1 MLICV
6 KGSIPEMTTA
16 NQILRNPRTHLPPPR
31 SRSPKKTALGS
42 SPRRQSSMAPRGS
55 SIGAS
60 SPLRAASHP
69 ALARRLFDH
78 DQDESSL
85 QESPALSGSGQRR
98 GHRASV
104 YDIPEDGSPP
114 PHTSAVL
121 EESFVQEEITA
132 NENELSVI
140 LNGGAEES
148 SIAQIGDETIDGA
161 ENVEDLVEPEQFE
174 MTPEP
179 VKEPAKRGRKR
190 KSDVIETA
198 EDEDSGIAKARKR
211 GPASAQGSAAQ
222 KKGKDALQAP
232 AASSRRSKRVSD
244 MTEQTEQSD
253 QDISVMDGAAD
264 APAPAKRRGRPA
276 RAKPET
282 KEKAA
287 PSKSTKNAASKAEVK
302 ESSAPAKTSKGAAGK
317 SKAEET
323 FKKPPKPAAKSK
335 EKPKS
340 KERAKSSEQAH
351 PAEDADS
358 GKLVDVHG
366 HPLNKK
372 DIEQMS
378 TTSAGSRYGR
388 GRHLSVFR
396 ELEPEAVARVGR
408 TGRHRVAPIDFWRN
422 DRISYDPTGSM
433 TSIVKNQDVEPERK
447 SYKTSGAKGKKRNLT
462 AIEEE
467 EVELDPWEEEDG
479 ILVGN
484 YRDFDPVTDVTTND
498 IIEDS
503 KS

>member
-1 MLICV
+1 
-6 KGSIPEMTTA
+6 
-16 NQILRNPRTHLPPPR
+16 
-31 SRSPKKTALGS
+31 
-42 SPRRQSSMAPRGS
+42 MAPRGS

-69 ALARRLFDH
+69 AVARRLDF

-85 QESPALSGSGQRR
+85 QETPALSGSGQRR
-98 GHRASV
+98 GHRGSV
-104 YDIPEDGSPP
+104 YDIPEDGSPAP
-114 PHTSAVL
+114 QTSAVL
-121 EESFVQEEITA
+121 EESFVQEDITA
-132 NENELSVI
+132 NEDSVVF
-140 LNGGAEES
+140 NGVAEES
-148 SIAQIGDETIDGA
+148 SIAQIGYDTTNGA
-161 ENVEDLVEPEQFE
+161 EGFEDLVELEQSD

-190 KSDVIETA
+190 KSDVMEQT
-198 EDEDSGIAKARKR
+198 EEQGSSVAKARKR
-211 GPASAQGSAAQ
+211 GAATAQGPESQ
-222 KKGKDALQAP
+222 EKGKEALQVP
-232 AASSRRSKRVSD
+232 TASSRRSKRVSD
-244 MTEQTEQSD
+244 MTEQTDQTD
-253 QDISVMDGAAD
+253 QDISALDGAAD
-264 APAPAKRRGRPA
+264 APVPAKRRGRPA
-276 RAKPET
+276 RAKPES
-282 KEKAA
+282 KEKPV
-287 PSKSTKNAASKAEVK
+287 PSKLTKSAASKAEAR
-302 ESSAPAKTSKGAAGK
+302 ETSASAKTAKGATAQ
-317 SKAEET
+317 SKVDET

-335 EKPKS
+335 DKPKS
-340 KERAKSSEQAH
+340 KERAKPSEQA
-351 PAEDADS
+351 PQADDAES

-378 TTSAGSRYGR
+378 TASVGSRYGR

-447 SYKTSGAKGKKRNLT
+447 SYKASSGKGKKRSLT

-467 EVELDPWEEEDG
+467 EIELDPWEEEEG
-479 ILVGN
+479 ILFGN

-498 IIEDS
+498 IVEDS
-503 KS
+503 KLQYS

>member
-1 MLICV
+1 
-6 KGSIPEMTTA
+6 
-16 NQILRNPRTHLPPPR
+16 
-31 SRSPKKTALGS
+31 
-42 SPRRQSSMAPRGS
+42 MAPRGS
-55 SIGAS
+55 SVGAS
-60 SPLRAASHP
+60 SPTRAASHP
-69 ALARRLFDH
+69 AVARRLFDH

-104 YDIPEDGSPP
+104 YDIPEVDSPAP
-114 PHTSAVL
+114 QTSAVL

-132 NENELSVI
+132 NETESSVVF
-140 LNGGAEES
+140 NGGVEES
-148 SIAQIGDETIDGA
+148 SIAQIGDDTIDGA
-161 ENVEDLVEPEQFE
+161 ENVESLVELEQSE

-179 VKEPAKRGRKR
+179 VKEPARRGRKR

-198 EDEDSGIAKARKR
+198 EDGDSGVVKAHKR
-211 GPASAQGSAAQ
+211 GPALAQGSVAQ
-222 KKGKDALQAP
+222 KKGKETLEAP

-244 MTEQTEQSD
+244 MTEQTD
-253 QDISVMDGAAD
+253 QTNQDMSVMDGAVD
-264 APAPAKRRGRPA
+264 APAPPKRRGRLA

-282 KEKAA
+282 KENAA
-287 PSKSTKNAASKAEVK
+287 PSKSTKNVTSKAEVG
-302 ESSAPAKTSKGAAGK
+302 ESSAPAKTTKGATGK
-317 SKAEET
+317 PKADET
-323 FKKPPKPAAKSK
+323 FKKPPKPAPKSK

-340 KERAKSSEQAH
+340 KERAKSSEQA
-351 PAEDADS
+351 PTAEDADS

-447 SYKTSGAKGKKRNLT
+447 SYKASSGKGKKRNLT

-484 YRDFDPVTDVTTND
+484 YRDFDPFTDVTTND
-498 IIEDS
+498 IVEDS
-503 KS
+503 KSQHS